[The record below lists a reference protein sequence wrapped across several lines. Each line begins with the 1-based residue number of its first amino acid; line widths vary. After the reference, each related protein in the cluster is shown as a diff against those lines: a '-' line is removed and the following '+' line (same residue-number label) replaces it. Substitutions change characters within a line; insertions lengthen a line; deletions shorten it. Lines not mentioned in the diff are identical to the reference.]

1 MTGPHHIN
9 ISDHLAIVFWT
20 LIVPFSLLF
29 QRNSHSE
36 GEYFPLSGFC
46 PIIRGKSGYL
56 KGVSHQ
62 ISFVCSLLQISASM
76 VRSLHE
82 ESCTFTFST
91 VGSQGHERRCLRT
104 LVSLHQWWLQIFAS
118 IVKNLRRGIL
128 MMSSCASGISFNLRS
143 TNNLVIS
150 SCRKGCRDMTRRSWH
165 LRARFCKNV
174 WKNPEKLRLIFDGK
188 QVFEPLGGQIGL
200 KIGMHLQF
208 NDI

>member
-1 MTGPHHIN
+1 MTGPQNVN

-104 LVSLHQWWLQIFAS
+104 LVSLHQCSLNLTQLVTVVFPAYWSTHLHVIPYIPESLQLTLGLI
-118 IVKNLRRGIL
+118 
-128 MMSSCASGISFNLRS
+128 
-143 TNNLVIS
+143 T
-150 SCRKGCRDMTRRSWH
+150 
-165 LRARFCKNV
+165 CKLCV
-174 WKNPEKLRLIFDGK
+174 SMDGRT
-188 QVFEPLGGQIGL
+188 FES
-200 KIGMHLQF
+200 
-208 NDI
+208 